1 MDSFCNPGP
10 FFTLWPSYNVKNQNF
25 EKMIKLLRDTIIL
38 HLCTTNSIIWCM
50 FPEKWSETATFFCH
64 FGLFFTLSPPLPH
77 RPPLTKNGKNT
88 LRYYQFT
95 HVYYKSKSYA
105 VWFLRYGPQ
114 QTEYFAWRY
123 RHFTPVDN
131 NWQSY
136 DVCFLRYE
144 ARQTQFFVIL
154 GHFLHFYPTNNPR
167 KSKF

>member
-1 MDSFCNPGP
+1 MDRVFVILGHFLPYDPPN
-10 FFTLWPSYNVKNQNF
+10 NVKNQNF

-50 FPEKWSETATFFCH
+50 FPEKWSETDTFFCH
-64 FGLFFTLSPPLPH
+64 FGLFFALSPPLP
-77 RPPLTKNGKNT
+77 RPPPHLTTKEKNT

-95 HVYYKSKSYA
+95 HVYHKWKSYV

-123 RHFTPVDN
+123 CHFTPVDN

-144 ARQTQFFVIL
+144 AWQTIFCYFGSFFAL
-154 GHFLHFYPTNNPR
+154 LPH
-167 KSKF
+167 